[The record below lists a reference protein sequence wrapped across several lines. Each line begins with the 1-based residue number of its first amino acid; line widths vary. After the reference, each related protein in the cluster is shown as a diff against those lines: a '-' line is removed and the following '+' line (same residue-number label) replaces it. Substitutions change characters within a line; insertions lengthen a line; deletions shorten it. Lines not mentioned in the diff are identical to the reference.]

1 MGEKRATFANLIR
14 LRDVKEKNVANAE
27 NRPASQRNANHS
39 RRVRVRSFAADR
51 DRRRSW
57 TRPFR
62 RTRRAIESSLHLISA
77 CRRVIEATEGLA
89 AEHPIR
95 AARRIGLASGW
106 LDRAMKQ
113 LDCAAAAL
121 RKTRDRAAESPEL
134 ALDAPAKLAEA
145 SVLWFKAARELDAS
159 SEKLEHA
166 STWLFDGVTGGSI
179 PIPVEEQ
186 GANAGKTVTTFR
198 LIAPPILPPDW
209 FPYESNDVPCVP
221 ARRQRSACLTVDEA
235 ARRIFRGRA
244 PPLVSTCSL

>member
-1 MGEKRATFANLIR
+1 LGEKRATFANLMR
-14 LRDVKEKNVANAE
+14 LREVKDKNVATAE
-27 NRPASQRNANHS
+27 HRPASRQNANHS
-39 RRVRVRSFAADR
+39 RRARVRSFAADR

-57 TRPFR
+57 TRPYR

-77 CRRVIEATEGLA
+77 CRRVIEATESLA
-89 AEHPIR
+89 AERPIR
-95 AARRIGLASGW
+95 AARRIQVASGW

-113 LDCAAAAL
+113 LHCAAAGL
-121 RKTRDRAAESPEL
+121 RKTRDRAAQSPEL

-159 SEKLEHA
+159 SERLEHA

-179 PIPVEEQ
+179 PIPIEEQ
-186 GANAGKTVTTFR
+186 GANAGKRVPIR
-198 LIAPPILPPDW
+198 LIPPPLRPPDW

-221 ARRQRSACLTVDEA
+221 ARRQRSVCLTVVEA